1 MSGYRTIGDG
11 LMLVFVGEILC
22 IFSFIPLLGMILAI
36 VGIIVQL
43 VGLHKAGGMEEGY
56 RTAFTLSIVGMVVSV
71 VGAIVPFIGIISSIL
86 AMVEMYIVCNTTADL
101 LDHCDGELARRGR
114 TVWKIYLICTVIIVV
129 CGILALIPLVNIL
142 AGVVS
147 LVTGIVSIVG
157 GVLYLI
163 FLYRA
168 SDCLRSAG

>member
-1 MSGYRTIGDG
+1 MSRYGTIGDG

-22 IFSFIPLLGMILAI
+22 IFSFLPLLGVVLAI
-36 VGIIVQL
+36 AGLIVQL
-43 VGLHKAGGMEEGY
+43 VGLHKAGGAEEGY
-56 RTAFTLSIVGMVVSV
+56 RAAFTMSVVSMVVSL
-71 VGAIVPFIGIISSIL
+71 VGAVVPFIGIISSIL
-86 AMVEMYIVCNTTADL
+86 EMAVMYLVCNTTADL

-129 CGILALIPLVNIL
+129 CGVLALIPLVNIL

-168 SDCLRSAG
+168 SDCLRCAG